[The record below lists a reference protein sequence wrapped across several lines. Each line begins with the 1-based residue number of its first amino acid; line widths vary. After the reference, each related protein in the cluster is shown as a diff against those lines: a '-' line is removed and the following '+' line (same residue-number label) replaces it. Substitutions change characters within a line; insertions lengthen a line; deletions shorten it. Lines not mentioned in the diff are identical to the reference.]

1 MEYRQGRGPG
11 GCVMLL
17 LPKCLI
23 YGGKIAGY
31 RGFVS
36 FVIKA
41 LTAFT
46 SAMRKMREYS
56 PS

>member
-1 MEYRQGRGPG
+1 MEYRQGRVPG

>member
-1 MEYRQGRGPG
+1 MKYRQGRVPG

-17 LPKCLI
+17 RPNGLI

-36 FVIKA
+36 FVTKA
-41 LTAFT
+41 LTAFM

>member
-1 MEYRQGRGPG
+1 MEYRQGGVPG

-17 LPKCLI
+17 LSNGLN

-36 FVIKA
+36 FVTKA
-41 LTAFT
+41 LTAFM

-56 PS
+56 LS